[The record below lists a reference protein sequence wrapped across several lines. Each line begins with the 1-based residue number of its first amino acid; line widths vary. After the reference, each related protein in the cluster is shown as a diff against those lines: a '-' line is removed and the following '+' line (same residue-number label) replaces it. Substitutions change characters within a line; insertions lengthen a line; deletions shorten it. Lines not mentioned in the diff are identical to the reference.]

1 MRKIVRQFKLV
12 ILLFLIN
19 GFVPAAEAADKRIEL
34 TNIKV
39 RSSAEGTIIRVNT
52 SRPVKFLYYKVE
64 NPARLIID
72 FISTN
77 IYSREPE
84 KIVFTRGNLREIQSV
99 FYETE
104 GGQPGLDSLVLKF
117 VPNVTVKVKGEKSG
131 ILLRVERSAVFS
143 QAVEPPD
150 KNSEAY
156 ILAEKIARRK
166 SLAGRGDK
174 RNHSLLS
181 SLSYML
187 SLYENSIKKE
197 LAVFESR
204 ETETSMA
211 GKHLSPETL
220 AILAAAGKT
229 NINLA
234 YRRPDALGSLKLS
247 SGQRLKDGG
256 YLTWAALAATSI
268 ITASGALI
276 MLVKGRRRKT
286 NLRQVNVSRLQKSDF
301 SRLRIVERLTC
312 RDNQAN
318 RCFEKRQFARLGVP
332 AEGFLRVS
340 MDIET
345 QKLCKA
351 PACAKNISLGGI
363 CIEIEGNIEIPRILE
378 IWLRLPDVREANQ
391 VLARIEWSR
400 KKDDG
405 LCCYGLSFMMLGEKE
420 EAKIK
425 TFLNDNL

>member
-1 MRKIVRQFKLV
+1 F
-12 ILLFLIN
+12 
-19 GFVPAAEAADKRIEL
+19 ADKRVEL
-34 TNIKV
+34 TDIKV
-39 RSSAEGTIIRVNT
+39 KNFAEGTIIRVNT

-64 NPARLIID
+64 NPPRLIID

-77 IYSREPE
+77 IYYQEPE
-84 KIVFTRGNLREIQSV
+84 KIVFTRGNLREIRSV

-117 VPNVTVKVKGEKSG
+117 VPNVTVKIKGEKSG
-131 ILLRVERSAVFS
+131 ILLRVEKFVAFS
-143 QAVEPPD
+143 QAVEPLD
-150 KNSEAY
+150 KSPEAY
-156 ILAEKIARRK
+156 LLAERIARRK
-166 SLAGRGDK
+166 NLAGRGDK
-174 RNHSLLS
+174 HSHSLLS

-204 ETETSMA
+204 ETEILEA
-211 GKHLSPETL
+211 GKHLSPETP
-220 AILAAAGKT
+220 AVLAAAGKM

-234 YRRPDALGSLKLS
+234 YRRPDTLGSLKLS
-247 SGQRLKDGG
+247 SGQRLKDSG
-256 YLTWAALAATSI
+256 YLTWATLAAASI
-268 ITASGALI
+268 IIASGALI
-276 MLVKGRRRKT
+276 MLVKERRRKT
-286 NLRQVNVSRLQKSDF
+286 NLRQVNVPRLQESNF

-312 RDNQAN
+312 RNNQAN
-318 RCFEKRQFARLGVP
+318 RCFEKRQFARLGIP

-345 QKLCKA
+345 QKLGKA
-351 PACAKNISLGGI
+351 PACAKNLSLGGI
-363 CIEIEGNIEIPRILE
+363 CVEIESEIEIPQILE

-391 VLARIEWSR
+391 VLARVEWGR

-405 LCCYGLSFMMLGEKE
+405 VCCYGLSFMMLGEKE